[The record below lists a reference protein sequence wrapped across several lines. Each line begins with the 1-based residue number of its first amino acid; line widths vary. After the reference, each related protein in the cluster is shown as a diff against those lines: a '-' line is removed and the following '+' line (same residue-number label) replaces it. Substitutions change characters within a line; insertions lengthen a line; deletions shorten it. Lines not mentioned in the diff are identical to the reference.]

1 MIYAY
6 TDDNPVNWRDPT
18 GRCPWCVAGAVIGG
32 VANAYNNYNAYSNGQ
47 ISGFQ
52 YFEDIVVGAG
62 TGALSGIPGL
72 GLVGSAVLGGLTGG
86 ANEGIQELV
95 NGNVCGKKIGVA
107 TGVGL
112 GAAAL
117 FGPLGEAI
125 GNSISR
131 PVIGSLVTSPNGYPA
146 EGAFV
151 GFVASAVASGLPIPD
166 LVVPPQ

>member
-1 MIYAY
+1 
-6 TDDNPVNWRDPT
+6 
-18 GRCPWCVAGAVIGG
+18 VAGAVIGG

-52 YFEDIVVGAG
+52 YFEDILVGAG

-117 FGPLGEAI
+117 FGPLGEE
-125 GNSISR
+125 NMSR
-131 PVIGSLVTSPNGYPA
+131 PSLTTILSRELWKNGRSLNRR
-146 EGAFV
+146 EF
-151 GFVASAVASGLPIPD
+151 SK
-166 LVVPPQ
+166 